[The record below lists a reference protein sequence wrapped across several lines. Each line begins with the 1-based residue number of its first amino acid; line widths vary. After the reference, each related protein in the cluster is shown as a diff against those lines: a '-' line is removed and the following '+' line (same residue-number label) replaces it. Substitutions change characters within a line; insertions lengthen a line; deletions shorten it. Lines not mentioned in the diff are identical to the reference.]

1 MSDVEIGRPEG
12 RTQYSDKPMEI
23 YEQQRRPGEPLG
35 AGELN
40 RPGVSGDLLV

>member
-12 RTQYSDKPMEI
+12 RTQYSDKSMEI

-35 AGELN
+35 AGEYVHVVEGYL
-40 RPGVSGDLLV
+40 RE